1 MRSQWRLKQERIEVG
16 RRQGGRRGKIREPG
30 DKPDNMPQADQSG
43 VAQRKKG
50 ESSHEG
56 IIVWRG

>member
-1 MRSQWRLKQERIEVG
+1 M
-16 RRQGGRRGKIREPG
+16 REPG

-43 VAQRKKG
+43 NGSEKKG